1 METTALIF
9 RYVLVT
15 EIGTCVV
22 TSRQV
27 VSHHETMAMGRW
39 GDGPM
44 AIVYPVFMWLGT
56 PAVYFFS
63 FKGYLQS
70 VRSMFQFSALC
81 SIVPSS
87 FDQQNRIISEGSMQ
101 FN

>member
-39 GDGPM
+39 ADGNSLSCFHVAWNSSRLFFFIQGVSTISPLY
-44 AIVYPVFMWLGT
+44 VPV
-56 PAVYFFS
+56 
-63 FKGYLQS
+63 
-70 VRSMFQFSALC
+70 
-81 SIVPSS
+81 
-87 FDQQNRIISEGSMQ
+87 
-101 FN
+101 